1 MAKESFFKFKDDFE
15 KIKELL
21 NEYLIE
27 FDEEYDEITLNFMNY
42 NIWLYTYTDEDDK
55 KFLYINAKY
64 ESGVTENIIILFKE
78 KLLKLGFEERYF

>member
-1 MAKESFFKFKDDFE
+1 MAKESFFKYKDDFE

-21 NEYLIE
+21 KGYLIE
-27 FDEEYDEITLNFMNY
+27 FDEEYDEITLSFMNY

-55 KFLYINAKY
+55 EFLYINVKY
-64 ESGVTENIIILFKE
+64 ESRVTENVIILFKE